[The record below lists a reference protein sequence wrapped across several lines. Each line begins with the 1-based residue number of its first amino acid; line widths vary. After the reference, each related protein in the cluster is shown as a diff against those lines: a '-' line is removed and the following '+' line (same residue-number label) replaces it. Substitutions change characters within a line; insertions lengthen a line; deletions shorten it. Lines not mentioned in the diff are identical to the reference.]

1 VAALG
6 LEGRMMERLQGVTRA
21 QLGWAAYA
29 LGAILLVVSVAIA
42 IGFALAVLSLVW
54 GAVTSFVLLVLVV
67 ALLLPEARSF
77 WARLPR

>member
-1 VAALG
+1 MIG
-6 LEGRMMERLQGVTRA
+6 LEGRVVERLGNVTRA
-21 QLGWAAYA
+21 QVGWAAYA

-54 GAVTSFVLLVLVV
+54 GAVTAFVLLGLVV
-67 ALLLPEARSF
+67 ALLLPEARSL